1 MYYANYIT
9 YMKRAIERAFGT
21 PAPRVHGIHDMKYRA
36 AATLG
41 EEAVVEGS
49 LVFCNPAQE
58 RSRWRFQVTASDP
71 SRVFVAGEATL
82 SWPATSDGLGGALP
96 PGQDIPPRVTTVQ
109 DDSPFSPCCEE
120 ATTLFQPLPETFIDA
135 PKSLEVTVWSDD
147 LEHSGVDDAGELST
161 RAVLN
166 YFERIRTL
174 CLGVEPD
181 GEFGLMRLH
190 REGFSIVVREDIKI
204 SDHGSLGAIHVSK
217 IPQIGMCLAHDKAAA
232 DAGRE

>member
-9 YMKRAIERAFGT
+9 YVKRAIERAFGT

-41 EEAVVEGS
+41 EKVVVEGS
-49 LVFCNPAQE
+49 RE
-58 RSRWRFQVTASDP
+58 RSRWRFEVTANDP
-71 SRVFVAGEATL
+71 VRVFVAGEATL
-82 SWPATSDGLGGALP
+82 SWPAASDGPGGAIP
-96 PGQDIPPRVTTVQ
+96 PGKVIPPRMATVQ
-109 DDSPFSPCCEE
+109 DDSPFSSCCEE

-147 LEHSGVDDAGELST
+147 LEHGVDEAGELST

-174 CLGVEPD
+174 CVGVEPD
-181 GEFGLMRLH
+181 GKLGLMRLY
-190 REGFSIVVREDIKI
+190 REGSSIVVREEIQDF
-204 SDHGSLGAIHVSK
+204 GSRKSRRPTCIENASN
-217 IPQIGMCLAHDKAAA
+217 QDT
-232 DAGRE
+232 

>member
-21 PAPRVHGIHDMKYRA
+21 PVPRVHGIHDMKYRA

-49 LVFCNPAQE
+49 LISCNPTQE
-58 RSRWRFQVTASDP
+58 RSRWRFQVTADDP

-82 SWPATSDGLGGALP
+82 SWPATSDGPGGPLP
-96 PGQDIPPRVTTVQ
+96 PGKVVPPRMAKVQ
-109 DDSPFSPCCEE
+109 DDSPFSSCCEE
-120 ATTLFQPLPETFIDA
+120 ATTLYQPLPETFIDS
-135 PKSLEVTVWSDD
+135 PKSLKITVWSDD
-147 LEHSGVDDAGELST
+147 LEHGVDEAGELST

-174 CLGVEPD
+174 SVGVEPD
-181 GEFGLMRLH
+181 GELGLMRLH
-190 REGFSIVVREDIKI
+190 REGSSIVVRVEINI
-204 SDHGSLGAIHVSK
+204 SGHGSLGAIHV
-217 IPQIGMCLAHDKAAA
+217 
-232 DAGRE
+232 